1 MSIYQVSKDE
11 YISINSD
18 DSFNPRETD
27 ELFRIITYNDSY
39 SPDNYNGDFVDVVK
53 NIYGNTHIEER
64 FVRSKGRDGV
74 MYYVKPVYIYKHGCI
89 VYFSCEYGGCLPHKS
104 WDSGL
109 AGIIFTTEDKV
120 RDIFQMDEVDRK
132 TLDVVSNLMDNEL
145 EKYTKYCNG
154 DVYLWSKFSFRCGEL
169 EFEGCCGG
177 YYDIEDILKEFGID
191 ETKRTDYESVN
202 SLELHLLR
210 EYVHAR

>member
-27 ELFRIITYNDSY
+27 ELFRIITYNGSY
-39 SPDNYNGDFVDVVK
+39 SPDNYNGDFVDIVK
-53 NIYGNTHIEER
+53 NIYGSTHIEER
-64 FVRSKGRDGV
+64 FIRIRGRDGV
-74 MYYVKPVYIYKHGCI
+74 MYYVKPVYIYRHGCI
-89 VYFSCEYGGCLPHKS
+89 VYFSCDYTGYLQHQA

-109 AGIIFTTEDKV
+109 AGIIFTTEDKIKEV
-120 RDIFQMDEVDRK
+120 FHIDEVSRD
-132 TLDVVSNLMDNEL
+132 TVDVVRRSMENSLNE
-145 EKYTKYCNG
+145 YTKYCNG
-154 DVYLWSKFSFRCGEL
+154 DIYMWTKFSFRCGEL

-177 YYDIEDILKEFGID
+177 YYDIDSILREFEID
-191 ETKRTDYESVN
+191 ETKRMEYESVN